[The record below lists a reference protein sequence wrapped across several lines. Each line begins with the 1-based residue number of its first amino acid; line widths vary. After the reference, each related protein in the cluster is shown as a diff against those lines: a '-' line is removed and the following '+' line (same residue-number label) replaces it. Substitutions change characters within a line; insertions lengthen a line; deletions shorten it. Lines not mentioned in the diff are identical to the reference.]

1 MKESTDEIE
10 KLSNQIV
17 QLEKL
22 VAEKEKEKLLA
33 EKGIQG
39 ETERANIA
47 EKAKEN
53 IERSLT
59 KLQDAFDEYKKV
71 AGQIELKVL
80 IWSGVNMFVSHFMAA
95 VLVIFWSLGSLLKL
109 RKILWDSLPSKKLF
123 MVGPFIFTTPESA
136 PPPLALTGALAFSEN
151 LSSISAIS
159 TLLSLTY
166 FHTISV
172 GLAGSIKSRFQK
184 IPLSF

>member
-1 MKESTDEIE
+1 MPKKHDIIDLKTVMKESTDEIE

-71 AGQIELKVL
+71 AG
-80 IWSGVNMFVSHFMAA
+80 
-95 VLVIFWSLGSLLKL
+95 
-109 RKILWDSLPSKKLF
+109 
-123 MVGPFIFTTPESA
+123 
-136 PPPLALTGALAFSEN
+136 
-151 LSSISAIS
+151 
-159 TLLSLTY
+159 
-166 FHTISV
+166 
-172 GLAGSIKSRFQK
+172 
-184 IPLSF
+184 